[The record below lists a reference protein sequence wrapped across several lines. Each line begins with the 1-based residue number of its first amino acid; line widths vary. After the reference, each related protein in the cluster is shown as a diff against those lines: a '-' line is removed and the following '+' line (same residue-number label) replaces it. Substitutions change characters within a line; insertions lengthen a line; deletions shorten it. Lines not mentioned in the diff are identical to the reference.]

1 MKIQKNVI
9 YNTAI
14 NTKNNYNTKDKIDKQ
29 ALINNNNI
37 KSINIINNNYNN
49 IIINNKLTPNKKLI
63 IKDKTFSINKK
74 NYKILTLGNKP
85 NLKNEVIKLTMN
97 NQEQEN
103 DLKLKYKLI
112 IDEKNNLI
120 NKLRNEIDYY
130 KNKNQEYNPKLN
142 DSNSIYSLFK
152 NNQKLETVRNK
163 IQEIYSQQKEKEIKL
178 DNNLINNIN
187 EYNNIKAY
195 NINNSE
201 DIDVHMPQII
211 QPKTIALNSL
221 EYVNNNYKY
230 NNKLMFNYSLK
241 NDLKLKNKLTL
252 DLSNNYNS
260 IENNTKNNTNRI
272 YKYQVKSPK
281 FLITS
286 NSIHSNDNNNLIFN
300 NNGITYDNKLDRK
313 PSFQNIKKNKYNF
326 NNIIS
331 APFSLK
337 KETINKK
344 IVANY
349 NLDSFLDKDNNNNN
363 SNIISYTGF
372 NYKEKY
378 DNLKNRMTNLIENLF
393 KLIENQNYNKNK

>member
-211 QPKTIALNSL
+211 QPKNIALNSL
-221 EYVNNNYKY
+221 EYNNKKYKL

-260 IENNTKNNTNRI
+260 IENNTNRI

-300 NNGITYDNKLDRK
+300 NNAITYDNKLDRK

-349 NLDSFLDKDNNNNN
+349 NLDSFLEKDNNNN
-363 SNIISYTGF
+363 SNNISYTGF

-393 KLIENQNYNKNK
+393 KLIENQH

>member
-63 IKDKTFSINKK
+63 LKDKTFSINKK

-211 QPKTIALNSL
+211 QPKNIALNSL
-221 EYVNNNYKY
+221 EYNNKKYKL

-260 IENNTKNNTNRI
+260 IENNTNRI

-300 NNGITYDNKLDRK
+300 NNAITYDNKLDRK

-326 NNIIS
+326 NNILS

-337 KETINKK
+337 KEIINKK
-344 IVANY
+344 IIANY

-363 SNIISYTGF
+363 SNNISYAGF

-393 KLIENQNYNKNK
+393 KLIENQH

>member
-14 NTKNNYNTKDKIDKQ
+14 NTKNNYNTKDKIDEQ

-63 IKDKTFSINKK
+63 LKDKTFSINKK

-211 QPKTIALNSL
+211 QPKNIALNSL
-221 EYVNNNYKY
+221 EYNNKKYKL

-260 IENNTKNNTNRI
+260 IENNTNRI

-300 NNGITYDNKLDRK
+300 NNAITYDNKLDRK
-313 PSFQNIKKNKYNF
+313 PSFQNIKKNKHNF

-393 KLIENQNYNKNK
+393 KLIENQH

>member
-211 QPKTIALNSL
+211 QPKNIALNSL
-221 EYVNNNYKY
+221 EYNNKKYKL

-260 IENNTKNNTNRI
+260 IENNTNRI

-349 NLDSFLDKDNNNNN
+349 NLDSFLEKDNNNN
-363 SNIISYTGF
+363 SNNISYTGF

>member
-14 NTKNNYNTKDKIDKQ
+14 NTKNNNNTKDKIDKQ

-63 IKDKTFSINKK
+63 LKDKTFSINKK

-187 EYNNIKAY
+187 EYNNIKVY

-211 QPKTIALNSL
+211 QPKNIALNSL
-221 EYVNNNYKY
+221 EYNNKKYKL

-260 IENNTKNNTNRI
+260 IENNTNRI

-300 NNGITYDNKLDRK
+300 NNAITYDNKLDRK
-313 PSFQNIKKNKYNF
+313 PSFQNIKKNKYYF

-344 IVANY
+344 IIANY

-363 SNIISYTGF
+363 SNNISYTGF

>member
-1 MKIQKNVI
+1 
-9 YNTAI
+9 
-14 NTKNNYNTKDKIDKQ
+14 
-29 ALINNNNI
+29 
-37 KSINIINNNYNN
+37 
-49 IIINNKLTPNKKLI
+49 
-63 IKDKTFSINKK
+63 
-74 NYKILTLGNKP
+74 
-85 NLKNEVIKLTMN
+85 MN

-120 NKLRNEIDYY
+120 NKLKNKIYYY
-130 KNKNQEYNPKLN
+130 KNKNKEYNPKLN

-187 EYNNIKAY
+187 EYNNIKVN

-211 QPKTIALNSL
+211 QPKNIALNSL
-221 EYVNNNYKY
+221 EYNNKKYKL

-260 IENNTKNNTNRI
+260 IENNTNRI

-286 NSIHSNDNNNLIFN
+286 NSIHSNNNNNLIFN
-300 NNGITYDNKLDRK
+300 NNAITYDNKLDRK

-331 APFSLK
+331 VPFSLK

-363 SNIISYTGF
+363 SNNISYTGF